1 MRKIIFTILFTMLA
15 TLSISAQE
23 IGGVFLSMPES
34 IIFGL
39 ETAQKDLLTSN
50 PKDSTRI
57 IIDRGTLGTVKR
69 LSISIDFIS
78 LQTSKAGTTQI
89 KLLPLINDSKIICV
103 VKTVCGKIC
112 DSQIE
117 FYTTKWLPISQADLF
132 PKKNKDW
139 FIKVDADRNSQ
150 EFKNA
155 YAALDMNPMKMSL
168 SGTDTSITLT
178 YDLKNYLSEDDYKK
192 IQPFLIDEPKVF
204 TWDKTSY
211 K

>member
-1 MRKIIFTILFTMLA
+1 MKKIIFTILFTMLV

-23 IGGVFLSMPES
+23 IGGVVLSIPEN

-50 PKDSTRI
+50 PKDTTRI
-57 IIDRGTLGTVKR
+57 TIDRGTLGVVKR
-69 LSISIDFIS
+69 LSISTDFIS
-78 LQTSKAGTTQI
+78 LQTSEAGTTQI

-103 VKTVCGKIC
+103 VKTACGKIC

-178 YDLKNYLSEDDYKK
+178 YDIKKYLSEDDYKK
-192 IQPFLIDEPKVF
+192 IQPFLIVEPKVF
-204 TWDKTSY
+204 TWDKISY